1 MTFAQVRQYVVG
13 LLRAS
18 FTNKAE
24 LDKIG
29 EDASGHLT
37 YDGVAITGGSG
48 SGETITNQ
56 DIETAITEDAAS
68 IWAEEE
74 QEEQQE
80 PTEEPGE

>member
-29 EDASGHLT
+29 EDASGNLT
-37 YDGVAITGGSG
+37 YNGSAISGGGSQ
-48 SGETITNQ
+48 ETITNQ
-56 DIETAITEDAAS
+56 DIEDAITADVDT
-68 IWAEEE
+68 IWADE
-74 QEEQQE
+74 EEQQE
-80 PTEEPGE
+80 EPRE

>member
-29 EDASGHLT
+29 EDSNGNLT
-37 YDGVAITGGSG
+37 YDGNAISGSG
-48 SGETITNQ
+48 SQETITNQ
-56 DIETAITEDAAS
+56 DIEDAITADVDT
-68 IWAEEE
+68 IWADEEE
-74 QEEQQE
+74 PQEE
-80 PTEEPGE
+80 PEE

>member
-1 MTFAQVRQYVVG
+1 MTFAQIRQYVVG

-29 EDASGHLT
+29 EDSNGNLT
-37 YDGVAITGGSG
+37 YNGSAISGGSG

-74 QEEQQE
+74 QEEE
-80 PTEEPGE
+80 PSEEPGE

>member
-1 MTFAQVRQYVVG
+1 MTFTQVRQYVTG

-29 EDASGHLT
+29 EDANGNLT
-37 YDGVAITGGSG
+37 YDGAAISGGG
-48 SGETITNQ
+48 QQETITNQ
-56 DIETAITEDAAS
+56 DIEDAIAEDVDD

-74 QEEQQE
+74 E
-80 PTEEPGE
+80 EEPGQ

>member
-29 EDASGHLT
+29 EDSNGNLT
-37 YDGVAITGGSG
+37 YNGSAISGGGSQ
-48 SGETITNQ
+48 ETITNQ
-56 DIETAITEDAAS
+56 DIEDAITADVDT
-68 IWAEEE
+68 IWTDE
-74 QEEQQE
+74 EEQQE
-80 PTEEPGE
+80 EPGE

>member
-56 DIETAITEDAAS
+56 DIEDAITADVDT
-68 IWAEEE
+68 IWADE
-74 QEEQQE
+74 EEQQE
-80 PTEEPGE
+80 EPGE